1 MRNTFVQAGI
11 TTCVWRIKD
20 FEERIVRE
28 KGGGERGK
36 EKMGGAGT
44 LILYGVSI
52 QQSRNSPQNQQLR
65 SAVPVNDLA
74 RPLQKS
80 LGHLREKI

>member
-1 MRNTFVQAGI
+1 MAGI
-11 TTCVWRIKD
+11 TTCVWRIKG

-28 KGGGERGK
+28 RGGGSEGRRK
-36 EKMGGAGT
+36 WAGT

-80 LGHLREKI
+80 LIHLREKI

>member
-1 MRNTFVQAGI
+1 MAGI

-28 KGGGERGK
+28 RGPGGGERGK

-52 QQSRNSPQNQQLR
+52 QQSRNSPQNRQLR
-65 SAVPVNDLA
+65 TAIPLDDLA
-74 RPLQKS
+74 RFDT
-80 LGHLREKI
+80 